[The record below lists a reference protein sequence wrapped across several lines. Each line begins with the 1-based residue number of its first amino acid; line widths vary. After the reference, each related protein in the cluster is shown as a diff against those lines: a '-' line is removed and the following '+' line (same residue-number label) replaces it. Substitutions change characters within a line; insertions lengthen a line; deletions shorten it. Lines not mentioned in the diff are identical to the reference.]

1 MTEPEVPGEHLS
13 EEELEAMRSIL
24 DDAEFLARNVTP
36 VPKLTRK
43 ELKAK
48 LLKKKENND

>member
-1 MTEPEVPGEHLS
+1 MTDPQVPGEHLS
-13 EEELEAMRSIL
+13 DEELEAMRTVL
-24 DDAEFLARNVTP
+24 DDAEFLARNVNP

-48 LLKKKENND
+48 LLKKENND